1 MNKII
6 SLDEAATWVESG
18 STLAIGGM
26 TLYRRPLAFVYAL
39 LRRSVEEQQPRQL
52 NLLSFTCSLESDLL
66 VGAGMV
72 SRVRCCYFGL
82 EIFGLAPMFT
92 YHANH
97 GLIDVLEETEASL
110 AFGLRARLADVGFMP
125 GRGWIGTD
133 LPRLRPDVK
142 KIIDPYTGEEL
153 MAFPA
158 IHPDLAVIHA
168 LRADYEGN
176 AQLGRNQAIDIE
188 LAQAASRTVITAE
201 EIVPELER
209 ADLVAPYVHAVVPAP
224 GGAAPSSC
232 HPLYTLDGRAILA
245 YTEQVSD
252 PESFASY
259 LQQILDRSDHRA
271 MPLE

>member
-1 MNKII
+1 MNKTI
-6 SLDEAATWVESG
+6 SLHEAAAWVESG
-18 STLAIGGM
+18 STVGIGGM
-26 TLYRRPLAFVYAL
+26 TLYRRPVAFVYEL
-39 LRRSVEEQQPRQL
+39 LRRKLNEEQPRQL
-52 NLLSFTCSLESDLL
+52 TLLSFACSLESDLL

-92 YHANH
+92 YCANH
-97 GLIDVLEETEASL
+97 GLIDVMEETEASL
-110 AFGLRARLADVGFMP
+110 AFGLRARLAGVGFMP

-142 KIIDPYTGEEL
+142 KIVDPYTGEEL

-176 AQLGRNQAIDIE
+176 AELGRNQAMDIE
-188 LAQAASRTVITAE
+188 LAQAASRTIITAE

-209 ADLVAPYVHAVVPAP
+209 ADLVAPYVHAVVLAP

-245 YTEQVSD
+245 YTEKVSN
-252 PESFASY
+252 PESFSIY
-259 LQQILDRSDHRA
+259 LHQLFNRSDHGA
-271 MPLE
+271 ALVE

>member
-1 MNKII
+1 MNKTI
-6 SLDEAATWVESG
+6 SLDEAAAWVKSG
-18 STLAIGGM
+18 NTLGIGGM

-39 LRRSVEEQQPRQL
+39 LRRSLKEQLPRQL
-52 NLLSFTCSLESDLL
+52 TLLSFTGGLESDLM

-92 YHANH
+92 YYANH
-97 GLIDVLEETEASL
+97 GLIEVMEETEASL
-110 AFGLRARLADVGFMP
+110 AFGLRARLADIGFMP

-142 KIIDPYTGEEL
+142 RIVDPYTGEEL

-176 AQLGRNQAIDIE
+176 AELGRNQAMDIE
-188 LAQAASRTVITAE
+188 LAQAASRTIITAE

-232 HPLYTLDGRAILA
+232 HPLYKLDGRAILA
-245 YTEQVSD
+245 YTEQVSN
-252 PESFASY
+252 PESFAIY
-259 LQQILDRSDHRA
+259 IQRLLEWLDGA
-271 MPLE
+271 TGLPE